1 MKKKGQ
7 IQKGVQDPKKGER
20 LLHVDEKGISS
31 VVSYKCYSSTFFMQL
46 VLLQI
51 KKLMNRRRNFVLKV
65 VGVALI
71 LNSIM
76 SVALAQDSTKHLS
89 LNEAIKATLN
99 NNKAVQL
106 AKLDE
111 SIAASNYKQT
121 EAIYLPQVGF
131 SYTAMSTNN
140 PLNAFG
146 FKLQQK
152 SITQND
158 FNPVLLNSPGATGD
172 FTTKLEVQ
180 QPLVNM
186 DLLYKRKAAAKQ
198 TELYQYKTQ
207 RTKEY
212 LTFEVQKAYLQLQ
225 LAYDAVKVLEDAL
238 QTTKTVYTFTDN
250 HFKQG
255 LIQKSDVLNVQVQVT
270 TVETNLAK
278 ANSNIRNASDY
289 LSLLMGQGYRIVY
302 KVDNAVQ
309 TESSASDTI
318 TKIAASRSDFE
329 AMQKAIEASDLMIQ
343 SNRMSYYPKLNA
355 FGSYQLNDNRMLGF
369 GANAYLAGVQLSW
382 DIFKGNSTKNKIAT
396 QKLERNKL
404 SEQLTQQ
411 KEQSQLELNK
421 AYRDLADAQFDIKQ
435 QKLSIEQATE
445 ALQILQNRFQQGL
458 VNTTDVLQAATQ
470 LSQQKFA
477 LAQAL
482 FTTNVT
488 KAYLQLLTTST
499 NK

>member
-1 MKKKGQ
+1 M
-7 IQKGVQDPKKGER
+7 R
-20 LLHVDEKGISS
+20 
-31 VVSYKCYSSTFFMQL
+31 L

-51 KKLMNRRRNFVLKV
+51 KKLMNRRKY
-65 VGVALI
+65 LI
-71 LNSIM
+71 LKAAAAIFFLNSAVL
-76 SVALAQDSTKHLS
+76 VASAQDSTKYIS
-89 LNEAIKATLN
+89 LNEAITATLN
-99 NNKAVQL
+99 NNRAVQL

-152 SITQND
+152 SITAND
-158 FNPVLLNSPGATGD
+158 FNPALLNNPGATGD

-180 QPLVNM
+180 QPLINM

-198 TELYQYKTQ
+198 TELYQYKTE

-225 LAYDAVKVLEDAL
+225 LAYDAVKVLNDAL
-238 QTTKTVYTFTDN
+238 QTSKSVYTFTDN

-255 LIQKSDVLNVQVQVT
+255 LIQKSDVLNAQVQVT

-289 LSLLMGQGYRIVY
+289 LSLLMGQGEGLIY
-302 KVDNAVQ
+302 KVDNAIQ
-309 TESSASDTI
+309 TDNLPTDTI
-318 TKIAASRSDFE
+318 TKIAASRSDFV
-329 AMQKAIEASDLMIQ
+329 AMQKAIEATDLMIK
-343 SNRMSYYPKLNA
+343 SNKMSYYPKLNA
-355 FGSYQLNDNRMLGF
+355 FGSYQLNDSRMFGF

-382 DIFKGNSTKNKIAT
+382 DIFKGNRTKNAIAT
-396 QKLERNKL
+396 QTLERNKL

-477 LAQAL
+477 LAQAV